1 MPPVGKRHRRI
12 LVWMRR
18 ALRVED
24 NTPLWQALQDAE
36 EVIPLLILRD
46 SAEYRSDA
54 PRRRFLRGAI
64 ADLDRRL
71 RDRGTQLHILV
82 GRPEDQIPAAA
93 AAYGADAVYA
103 ARVYDAPALEREA
116 RLEQDLQRLGV
127 AWMTV
132 KDRVLREGT
141 EILNAGGAPYKVFTP
156 YKKVWLA
163 AGDDVPRVLPALQR
177 ISPVP
182 LAEGSIPLS
191 SMPGFGDVAP
201 GGGES
206 DALDRLRVFTRS
218 GIGQYKARRDLPGVD
233 GTSRL
238 SPHLSIGTISPR
250 KVYWAARRAGE
261 RLEPAGRLQPVEKAG
276 ISTYIGELIWREFYY
291 QILSNFPF
299 VQHGSFKE
307 DMRKIRWRKSESR
320 FARWAAGMTGYP
332 IVDAA
337 MRQLNSEGWMHN
349 RARMIVASFLTKDL
363 HQNWQE
369 GERYFFGRLID
380 ADFASNN
387 GGWQWSAGTGTD
399 ASPWFRIF
407 NPVNQGKKFD
417 PEGAYVRRYVPE
429 LSAVPVAWIH
439 EPWKMSRQDQ
449 DAFGCRIGRDY
460 PVPVVDHSEQRI
472 KTMELYK
479 TSRTQ

>member
-1 MPPVGKRHRRI
+1 
-12 LVWMRR
+12 MRR
-18 ALRVED
+18 ALRVDD

-36 EVIPLLILRD
+36 EVIPLLVLRD
-46 SAEYRSDA
+46 SADYRMDT
-54 PRRRFLRGAI
+54 PRRRFLRRAI

-71 RDRGTQLHILV
+71 RDRGTQLHIRV
-82 GRPEDQIPAAA
+82 GRPEDRIPASA

-103 ARVYDAPALEREA
+103 ARVYDAPALERDV
-116 RLEQDLQRLGV
+116 RLVHGLERLGV
-127 AWMTV
+127 TLMTV

-141 EILNAGGAPYKVFTP
+141 EILNTGGSPYKVFTP
-156 YKKVWLA
+156 YKRVWLA
-163 AGDDVPRVLPALQR
+163 AGDDVPRVLPMPR
-177 ISPVP
+177 KIGPVP
-182 LAEGSIPLS
+182 LAKGSIPLS
-191 SMPGFGDVAP
+191 AMPGFGDVAP

-206 DALDRLRVFTRS
+206 AALDRLQMFMRS
-218 GIGQYKARRDLPGVD
+218 GIHHYEDRRDLPGVD
-233 GTSRL
+233 GTSLL
-238 SPHLSIGTISPR
+238 SPHLSVGTISPR
-250 KVYWAARRAGE
+250 TVYWAARKAGE
-261 RLEPAGRLQPVEKAG
+261 RLESDGRLQSAEKAG
-276 ISTYIGELIWREFYY
+276 ISTYVSELIWREFYY

-320 FARWAAGMTGYP
+320 FARWASGMTGYP

-363 HQNWQE
+363 HLSWQE
-369 GERYFFGRLID
+369 GERYFFERLID
-380 ADFASNN
+380 ADVASNN

-407 NPVNQGKKFD
+407 NPVSQGKKFD

-429 LSAVPVAWIH
+429 LSSVPAAWIH
-439 EPWKMSRQDQ
+439 EPWHMSRQDQ
-449 DAFGCRIGRDY
+449 EACGCRIGRDY
-460 PVPVVDHSEQRI
+460 PALMVDHGEQRLL
-472 KTMELYK
+472 TMELYK

>member
-1 MPPVGKRHRRI
+1 MPPAGKKHRRI
-12 LVWMRR
+12 VVWMRR
-18 ALRVED
+18 ALRVDD

-36 EVIPLLILRD
+36 EVIPLLVLRD
-46 SAEYRSDA
+46 SAEYRTDT
-54 PRRRFLRGAI
+54 PRRRFLCVAI

-71 RDRGTQLHILV
+71 RDRGTQLHIRV

-103 ARVYDAPALEREA
+103 ARVYDAPALQREA
-116 RLEQDLQRLGV
+116 ILAKGLQGLGV
-127 AWMTV
+127 TLMML

-141 EILNAGGAPYKVFTP
+141 EILNASGSPYKVFTP

-163 AGDDVPRVLPALQR
+163 AGDDVPRVLPAPER

-182 LAEGSIPLS
+182 LAKGSISLS
-191 SMPGFGDVAP
+191 SMPGFRGVGE

-206 DALDRLRVFTRS
+206 AALDRLRVFTRS
-218 GIGQYKARRDLPGVD
+218 GIGQYKALRDLPGMD

-238 SPHLSIGTISPR
+238 SAHLSVGTISPR
-250 KVYWAARRAGE
+250 TVYWAARKAGE
-261 RLEPAGRLQPVEKAG
+261 QLQPAGRFQPVEKAG
-276 ISTYIGELIWREFYY
+276 ISTYISELIWREFYY
-291 QILSNFPF
+291 QILMNFPF

-307 DMRKIRWRKSESR
+307 DMRNIRWRKNESR
-320 FARWAAGMTGYP
+320 LDRWTSGLTGYP

-349 RARMIVASFLTKDL
+349 RSRMIVASFLTKDL
-363 HQNWQE
+363 HVNWQE
-369 GERYFFGRLID
+369 GERYFFDRLID

-407 NPVNQGKKFD
+407 NPVSQGKKFD
-417 PEGAYVRRYVPE
+417 PEGVYIRRYVPE
-429 LSAVPVAWIH
+429 LSSVPVALIH

-449 DAFGCRIGRDY
+449 EAWGCRIGRDY
-460 PVPVVDHSEQRI
+460 PARMVDHSEQRI
-472 KTMELYK
+472 RTIALYK
-479 TSRTQ
+479 SSRTP

>member
-1 MPPVGKRHRRI
+1 MPSVGKTHRRI

-18 ALRVED
+18 AIRVED

-36 EVIPLLILRD
+36 EVIPLLVLRD
-46 SAEYRSDA
+46 SAAYRTDT

-64 ADLDRRL
+64 AGLDRRL
-71 RDRGTQLHILV
+71 RDRGTQLHVRV

-116 RLEQDLQRLGV
+116 RLARDLQRLGV
-127 AWMTV
+127 AFVMV
-132 KDRVLREGT
+132 KDRVLREGK
-141 EILNAGGAPYKVFTP
+141 EIQNAAGSPYKVFTP
-156 YKKVWLA
+156 YKKIWLA
-163 AGDDVPRVLPALQR
+163 AGDDVPRVLPALQNIR
-177 ISPVP
+177 QVP

-218 GIGQYKARRDLPGVD
+218 GIRRYNALRDLPGVD

-238 SPHLSIGTISPR
+238 SAHLSVGTISPR

-261 RLEPAGRLQPVEKAG
+261 QSEPGGKAG
-276 ISTYIGELIWREFYY
+276 IDTFVGELIWREFYY

-299 VQHGSFKE
+299 VQRESFKL
-307 DMRKIRWRKSESR
+307 DMRTIRWRKSESM
-320 FARWAAGMTGYP
+320 FTRWASGMTGYP

-363 HQNWQE
+363 HLHWQE

-380 ADFASNN
+380 ADVASNN
-387 GGWQWSAGTGTD
+387 GGWQWTAGTGTD

-407 NPVNQGKKFD
+407 NPVSQGKKFD
-417 PEGAYVRRYVPE
+417 PEGVYVRRYVPE
-429 LSAVPVAWIH
+429 LASVPAALIH
-439 EPWKMSRQDQ
+439 EPWHMSRQDQ
-449 DAFGCRIGRDY
+449 EACKCRIGRDY
-460 PVPVVDHSEQRI
+460 PAPMVDHGEQRLL
-472 KTMELYK
+472 TMELYK
-479 TSRTQ
+479 TSLTQ

>member
-1 MPPVGKRHRRI
+1 MPPAEKKHRRI
-12 LVWMRR
+12 VVWMRR
-18 ALRVED
+18 ALRVDD
-24 NTPLWQALQDAE
+24 NTPLWQAMQDAE
-36 EVIPLLILRD
+36 EVIPLLVLRD

-64 ADLDRRL
+64 ADLDGRL
-71 RDRGTQLHILV
+71 RDRGSQLHIRV
-82 GRPEDQIPAAA
+82 GRPQEQVPSAA
-93 AAYGADAVYA
+93 AAYHADAVYA
-103 ARVYDAPALEREA
+103 ARAYDAPAMDRDA
-116 RLEQDLQRLGV
+116 RLEHDLQRLGV
-127 AWMTV
+127 AWMTL

-163 AGDDVPRVLPALQR
+163 AGDDVPRVLPAPRR

-182 LAEGSIPLS
+182 LAKGSISLS
-191 SMPGFGDVAP
+191 SMPGFRGVEE

-206 DALDRLRVFTRS
+206 AALDRLRVFTRS
-218 GIGQYKARRDLPGVD
+218 GIHRYSTLRDFPGVD

-238 SPHLSIGTISPR
+238 SAHLSVGTISPR

-261 RLEPAGRLQPVEKAG
+261 RSKPGGKAG
-276 ISTYIGELIWREFYY
+276 IDTYVGELIWREFYH

-299 VQHGSFKE
+299 VLHTSFKE
-307 DMRKIRWRKSESR
+307 EMRTIRWRKSESR
-320 FARWAAGMTGYP
+320 FARWASGETGYP

-363 HQNWQE
+363 HLNWQE

-407 NPVNQGKKFD
+407 NPVSQGKKFD

-429 LSAVPVAWIH
+429 LSSVPVTLIH

-449 DAFGCRIGRDY
+449 EAVACRIGREY
-460 PVPVVDHSEQRI
+460 PAPMVDHGEQRI
-472 KTMELYK
+472 LTMELYK